1 MNAEYLISFLYA
13 TVLAGTPLLFGTLG
27 EILTEK
33 SGNLNLGVEGMMCMG
48 AVMGFMAG
56 YRTESAALAL
66 ICAFA
71 AGMAGALIYAFLTV
85 TLKADQNVTGLTLT
99 IFGTG
104 FANFV
109 GEGMVNSS
117 PTGSA
122 NLSEALKAKFAEV
135 QIPVLSELP
144 YAGDLLFSYNIF
156 VYMSLALAI
165 AMGVYLYHTRQ
176 GLNLRAVGENPAAA
190 DAAGVNVTLYKYLH
204 ILVGGGICGL
214 GGAYVSIVT
223 CGGVW
228 TYNCVNGLGWI
239 AVALVIFV
247 SWSPYRAILGGLV
260 FGALSILRLYIA
272 GLTGLEIRIPTPI
285 FSMLP
290 FIATAVVLVISSIR
304 MSRERCQPKGCGVN
318 YFREE
323 R

>member
-27 EILTEK
+27 EHLTEE
-33 SGNLNLGVEGMMCMG
+33 SSNLNLGVERMMCMG

-122 NLSEALKAKFAEV
+122 NLSKALKAKFAEV

-214 GGAYVSIVT
+214 GGAYVSIIT

-228 TYNCVNGLGWI
+228 TPNCVNGLGWI

-290 FIATAVVLVISSIR
+290 FIATAVVLVIGSVR
-304 MSRERCQPKGCGVN
+304 MSREHAQPKGCGVN

>member
-1 MNAEYLISFLYA
+1 MFVDLLIDFLIA
-13 TVLAGTPLLFGTLG
+13 TVLAGTPLLLGTLG

-48 AVMGFMAG
+48 AIMGFMAG
-56 YRTESAALAL
+56 YYTDSAILVIL
-66 ICAFA
+66 CAFA
-71 AGMAGALIYAFLTV
+71 AGMVGALIYSFLTV
-85 TLKADQNVTGLTLT
+85 TLKANQNVTGLTLT

-104 FANFV
+104 FANFL
-109 GEGMVNSS
+109 GEGMINSS

-122 NLSEALKAKFAEV
+122 TLSEGLKTAFGSLH
-135 QIPVLSELP
+135 IPFLSDLP
-144 YAGDLLFSYNIF
+144 YAGELLFQYNLF
-156 VYMSLALAI
+156 VYLAVALAI
-165 AMGVYLYHTRQ
+165 AMGIYLYHTRQ

-190 DAAGVNVTLYKYLH
+190 DAAGVNVARYKYIN
-204 ILVGGGICGL
+204 ILIGGGLCGL
-214 GGAYVSIVT
+214 GGAYIAVVT

-228 TYNCVNGLGWI
+228 TPNCVNGLGWI

-290 FIATAVVLVISSIR
+290 FIATAVVLVLGSVR
-304 MSRERCQPKGCGVN
+304 MSREHSQPMGCGVN

>member
-1 MNAEYLISFLYA
+1 MSAEYLISFLYA
-13 TVLAGTPLLFGTLG
+13 VVLAGTPLLFGTLG

-56 YRTESAALAL
+56 YRTDSAILAIL
-66 ICAFA
+66 CAFA
-71 AGMAGALIYAFLTV
+71 AGMVGALIYAFLTV

-99 IFGTG
+99 IFGAG
-104 FANFV
+104 FAEFV
-109 GEGMVNSS
+109 GEGMISSS

-122 NLSEALKAKFAEV
+122 NLSEGLKKVFGEIHTPFLAD
-135 QIPVLSELP
+135 IPYV
-144 YAGDLLFSYNIF
+144 GDLFFKYNVF
-156 VYMSLALAI
+156 VYIALALAI
-165 AMGVYLYHTRQ
+165 ALGVYLYHTRQ

-190 DAAGVNVTLYKYLH
+190 DAGGVNVTLYKYVH
-204 ILVGGGICGL
+204 ILIGGGICGL

-223 CGGVW
+223 CGGTW
-228 TYNCVNGLGWI
+228 TPNCVNGLGWI

-247 SWSPYRAILGGLV
+247 SWSPYRAILGALL
-260 FGALSILRLYIA
+260 FGALSVLRLYIA
-272 GLTGLEIRIPTPI
+272 GLTGLEISIPTPI

-290 FIATAVVLVISSIR
+290 FIVTAIVLVIGSVR
-304 MSRERCQPKGCGVN
+304 MSREHAQPKGCGVN